1 MERQER
7 THQKCRSF
15 PKYLVRSCEIEEG
28 LVPFA
33 LDMSGSL
40 VRGLEFRVFLLVAR
54 EVSVCLGPA
63 SRSTLWWCLNG
74 FDAQCKFFF
83 PLLSTDGYFLFLNM
97 TDTKEIVTNMSTYRH
112 LCFYYVAGSGAKLEL
127 RNFVHSILKHDF
139 NGGIGK
145 YTVSKCSWLR
155 SVYYDY
161 CTQVFSQILQLH
173 THKIWINM

>member
-40 VRGLEFRVFLLVAR
+40 VRGLEFGVFLLVAC

-63 SRSTLWWCLNG
+63 SRSTL
-74 FDAQCKFFF
+74 
-83 PLLSTDGYFLFLNM
+83 
-97 TDTKEIVTNMSTYRH
+97 
-112 LCFYYVAGSGAKLEL
+112 
-127 RNFVHSILKHDF
+127 
-139 NGGIGK
+139 
-145 YTVSKCSWLR
+145 
-155 SVYYDY
+155 
-161 CTQVFSQILQLH
+161 
-173 THKIWINM
+173 

>member
-40 VRGLEFRVFLLVAR
+40 VRGLEFGVFLLVAC

-63 SRSTLWWCLNG
+63 SRSTLWWCLND
-74 FDAQCKFFF
+74 FDAQYKFFS
-83 PLLSTDGYFLFLNM
+83 LLSTGGYLLFLNM
-97 TDTKEIVTNMSTYRH
+97 TDTKEFVTNTSTYIH
-112 LCFYYVAGSGAKLEL
+112 LCLYYVADSGSKLER
-127 RNFVHSILKHDF
+127 RNFVHSILKHEF
-139 NGGIGK
+139 NCGIGK

-155 SVYYDY
+155 SVCYDSY
-161 CTQVFSQILQLH
+161 TQFVSQTLQLH